1 MKSYILVTAVKS
13 VYKTQH
19 RDLYT
24 SRENRHSRFR
34 W

>member
-1 MKSYILVTAVKS
+1 VTAVKS

-24 SRENRHSRFR
+24 SRETRHSLFR

>member
-1 MKSYILVTAVKS
+1 VTAVKS

-19 RDLYT
+19 RDFYT
-24 SRENRHSRFR
+24 SRETRHSLFR